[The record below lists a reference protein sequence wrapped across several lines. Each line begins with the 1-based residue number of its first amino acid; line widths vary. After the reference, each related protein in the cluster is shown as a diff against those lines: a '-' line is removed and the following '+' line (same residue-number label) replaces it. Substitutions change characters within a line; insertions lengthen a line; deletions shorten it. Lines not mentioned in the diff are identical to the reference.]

1 MNAAISLGI
10 VATIVTGTI
19 VFALFGVRRVR
30 MSPQEFIVGN
40 RSFGTFLLWV
50 LMGGEIY
57 TSFTFLGAAGWAY
70 GFGAPAFYIIA
81 YGTCGYIIGYF
92 LYPAIW
98 RIGKERGL
106 LTSPDFF
113 VARYGSK
120 PLGVAVALL
129 QCVMIVPYVTLQLSA
144 LQTFVTIGGYG
155 TFNAQSA
162 AIISFIAITAF
173 VFLAG
178 IRGTAWAS
186 LIKDALAI
194 GAVIFVGIALPVHF
208 FGSPAKMFDELL
220 RTHPNALVLT
230 AGSAPH
236 GTIWYVSTVLL
247 TAIGYGMGPGTV
259 AAVYSARSDMALR
272 RNAMLLPIYQ
282 LMIPLVLFAGFT
294 ALLIAPGLKGP
305 AVDQS
310 FLLVVQRYYPPA
322 VLGLIIGAGALCA
335 LIPSTALLL
344 SGASVIAKN
353 VLSDGFN
360 RATSDHSRLIAVRT
374 LVVVIALLAL
384 GLWLYKK
391 ETLVELLLLYYNG
404 ITQFMPAFAFGFL
417 WNRTTAWGVA
427 AGLAGGMGLALYLA
441 AEGVTLAGLNPG
453 FIALGLNVALL
464 VTVSLATQKREPAA
478 VAAGSFSQR

>member
-1 MNAAISLGI
+1 MNAALSLGI
-10 VATIVTGTI
+10 VASIVTGTI
-19 VFALFGVRRVR
+19 LFALYGVRRVH

-81 YGTCGYIIGYF
+81 YGACGYIIGYF

-120 PLGVAVALL
+120 PLGIAVALL
-129 QCVMIVPYVTLQLSA
+129 QCVMIIPYVTLQLSA

-194 GAVIFVGIALPVHF
+194 GAVILSASHF
-208 FGSPAKMFDELL
+208 PCIFSV
-220 RTHPNALVLT
+220 R
-230 AGSAPH
+230 
-236 GTIWYVSTVLL
+236 
-247 TAIGYGMGPGTV
+247 
-259 AAVYSARSDMALR
+259 LR
-272 RNAMLLPIYQ
+272 RCSTSCCGRIR
-282 LMIPLVLFAGFT
+282 T
-294 ALLIAPGLKGP
+294 A
-305 AVDQS
+305 S
-310 FLLVVQRYYPPA
+310 F
-322 VLGLIIGAGALCA
+322 
-335 LIPSTALLL
+335 
-344 SGASVIAKN
+344 
-353 VLSDGFN
+353 
-360 RATSDHSRLIAVRT
+360 
-374 LVVVIALLAL
+374 
-384 GLWLYKK
+384 
-391 ETLVELLLLYYNG
+391 
-404 ITQFMPAFAFGFL
+404 
-417 WNRTTAWGVA
+417 
-427 AGLAGGMGLALYLA
+427 
-441 AEGVTLAGLNPG
+441 
-453 FIALGLNVALL
+453 
-464 VTVSLATQKREPAA
+464 
-478 VAAGSFSQR
+478 